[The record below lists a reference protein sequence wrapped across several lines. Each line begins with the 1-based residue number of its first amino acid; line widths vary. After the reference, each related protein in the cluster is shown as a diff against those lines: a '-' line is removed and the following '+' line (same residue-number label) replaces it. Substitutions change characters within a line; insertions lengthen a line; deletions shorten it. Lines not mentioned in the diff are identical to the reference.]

1 MRVTAEG
8 RNFLIL
14 STCTMSVPTP
24 VIIPQ
29 KLAFLASNEGSP
41 LLDRVLRDLRD
52 DLALGSSD
60 WMRALPVWQR
70 TALLEQRALRVK
82 ALRKQSR
89 AAEMLFTPLGMQQMT
104 HETLAQY
111 KAGRIPEG
119 VRTIADFCCGMGG
132 DSLRIAPDLSVF
144 GVDRDS
150 ETLRAYLHNTAL
162 FRPASAVQADV
173 TRFEARVDGVFLD
186 PARRVL
192 SGKRSGEDRD
202 FDTEP
207 EPGWSA
213 ISDIVRKFGNT
224 VLKLGPG
231 VRLPDDLAEEECE
244 FLGLR
249 DECLELSVRTGA
261 FGRRGWVRAVELP
274 SGESVEARACDL
286 NDTFGNTAE
295 PGEWFYE
302 PVKCVVR
309 AHLFGVLAER
319 YGLWQLDA
327 RTAYLSG
334 AARVES
340 PLLKRYRVLK
350 TLPVDERVLRAEI
363 TAGEIGTLEIKKRG
377 LDIVPEDWRK
387 KLKPQGPGPN
397 AATLVFT
404 RLEGKPA
411 VLRVERERDGDEDS
425 ALH

>member
-1 MRVTAEG
+1 
-8 RNFLIL
+8 
-14 STCTMSVPTP
+14 MSVPIP

-29 KLAFLASNEGSP
+29 KLAYLASPEGA
-41 LLDRVLRDLRD
+41 LFLDRVMHDGRD
-52 DLALGSSD
+52 DLALASSN
-60 WMRALPVWQR
+60 WMRALSAGQR
-70 TALLEQRALRVK
+70 TTLLEQRALRAK
-82 ALRKQSR
+82 GMRKQSR

-104 HETLAQY
+104 NETLGEY

-132 DSLRIAPDLSVF
+132 DSLRLAPDLSVF

-162 FRPASAVQADV
+162 FRSCFAVQADV

-186 PARRVL
+186 PARREL

-202 FDTEP
+202 FDVEP

-213 ISDIVRKFGNT
+213 IAAIVRKFGNT

-231 VRLPDDLAEEECE
+231 VRLPDALAEEECE
-244 FLGLR
+244 YLGLR

-261 FGRRGWVRAVELP
+261 FGRRGWVRAVEMP
-274 SGESVEARACDL
+274 SGASVEARACDL
-286 NDTFGNTAE
+286 DDTFGNTGE
-295 PGEWFYE
+295 PGAWFYE

-334 AARVES
+334 SARVES

-363 TAGEIGTLEIKKRG
+363 AAGEIGTLEIKKRG
-377 LDIVPEDWRK
+377 LDIVPEEWRK
-387 KLKPQGPGPN
+387 RLKPQGRN

-411 VLRVERERDGDEDS
+411 VLRVERDG
-425 ALH
+425 